1 VNTDGYDI
9 VFTVMLFLC
18 VISMKM
24 LKEIFQVNIE
34 FWDLYTN
41 NTTLSYDRNEVCMII
56 DLSCN
61 NLLSIANI

>member
-1 VNTDGYDI
+1 MNTDGYDI